1 MQLNYRSYLLGRGG
15 QEVKSLVSCYDIF
28 PNEQNFGKV
37 LLFVTN
43 FLNLWLKKCVTSAA
57 FFFSS

>member
-43 FLNLWLKKCVTSAA
+43 FLNL
-57 FFFSS
+57 